1 MHKPPPPSHQPNYLH
16 SKSYDSHTIH
26 KHITRS
32 KNYAKHIS
40 VFFITQW
47 PLLAHGYQMLMARE
61 VLKTGTNLST
71 YAVMLELLFWLM
83 ISQFT
88 FFRILSQ
95 SKLCTKASK
104 RFLLSDKC
112 THHSVYANN
121 SFPRR
126 RCIKYPTKAL
136 HTSLQH
142 NTSSEIPCSSFPS

>member
-1 MHKPPPPSHQPNYLH
+1 MHKPPPSLQPNYLH
-16 SKSYDSHTIH
+16 SQSYNSHASH
-26 KHITRS
+26 KHITCS
-32 KNYAKHIS
+32 KNYAKHLS
-40 VFFITQW
+40 DFFTQW
-47 PLLAHGYQMLMARE
+47 ALLAHGYHMLMARE
-61 VLKTGTNLST
+61 LLKTGTNLST

-104 RFLLSDKC
+104 LVLLLDKC

-126 RCIKYPTKAL
+126 WCIKYPTKAL
-136 HTSLQH
+136 HISLQY